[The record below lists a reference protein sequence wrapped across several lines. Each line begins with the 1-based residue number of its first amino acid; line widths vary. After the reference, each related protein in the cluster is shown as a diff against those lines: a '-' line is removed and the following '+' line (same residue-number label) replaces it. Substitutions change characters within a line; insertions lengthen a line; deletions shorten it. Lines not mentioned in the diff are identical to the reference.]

1 MQTNKR
7 ARCSKK
13 RINVYQMVNFE
24 CTCTVATINANLC
37 YSSPQQAQY
46 ARNFNLFLSMTCFL
60 FLSSTLSF
68 VFYIDNCVFF
78 STDGYSHHDVKLHWS
93 DNEAVKKYKD
103 ITMAQ
108 FQLIDPIRY
117 EEQQLGASHGE

>member
-1 MQTNKR
+1 MQTNIR
-7 ARCSKK
+7 ARCSK
-13 RINVYQMVNFE
+13 NVQ
-24 CTCTVATINANLC
+24 TCTKWLTLGARTIATINANLC
-37 YSSPQQAQY
+37 YSSLQQAQY
-46 ARNFNLFLSMTCFL
+46 ARNFNLFLSCSFCFCHEL
-60 FLSSTLSF
+60 YLSYSTSTSVL
-68 VFYIDNCVFF
+68 FF